1 MMSVISSPFPPYL
14 RKRKASLLLFTWLHM
29 HIIFFNQ
36 LFYVRNLLTC
46 VLFRGYLAPE
56 YAIGGKLTRKADIY
70 SFGVLLV
77 EIVSGTNNT
86 NSRLPIEEQF
96 LLERVWMSHIPSW
109 IGISFTGIDFSD
121 NHFVFFKSSSILT
134 NWNSSYSFSEYL
146 HELKSLILKC
156 VCSSSMYKLNSL
168 FGLKCECTSV
178 LYAKA

>member
-1 MMSVISSPFPPYL
+1 
-14 RKRKASLLLFTWLHM
+14 M

-96 LLERVWMSHIPSW
+96 LLERVWMSHIPS
-109 IGISFTGIDFSD
+109 
-121 NHFVFFKSSSILT
+121 
-134 NWNSSYSFSEYL
+134 
-146 HELKSLILKC
+146 
-156 VCSSSMYKLNSL
+156 
-168 FGLKCECTSV
+168 
-178 LYAKA
+178 